1 MKKYSFGSL
10 VLCSTLAFAAVGC
23 SSDSADNKNTD
34 NGAAGSGA
42 GGDGS
47 TGESSLTLLSWW
59 KAPGEAEAL
68 QALIDTYKGEHPD
81 VRVTD
86 SDKATSN
93 TWREVLRANLKN
105 SPWDVY
111 QMSAS
116 DVADVHS
123 DDASFLKS
131 VADIYADKTLK
142 ANVIPTIHEATMV
155 DGVEYGVVTGVHRNN
170 SFLYNKQ
177 ILDAEGLEAPTSL
190 DEYLALCEKLKA
202 KKIVPVAAFFQG
214 WALRIM
220 LDEFMAMSLGAQ
232 PFYDLIHDGKAPAD
246 DATKAAITKAIDAFD
261 LTLTDY
267 IDVEKSRATEYSV
280 FEAAES
286 LHSGE
291 AVMYFH
297 GDWAKGYLV
306 SVGWTG
312 GVDFGV
318 SGPPGASDLFVYGAD
333 MFAWP
338 ESVPNEANAHDWL
351 SVVASKEAQIAFNRQ
366 KGATPMRKDARDG
379 LDEPG
384 KLAMDDLVNAKVLM
398 KGTPVKAWDDAIAA
412 YIDDGD
418 KAALL
423 DVYLTTAP

>member
-10 VLCSTLAFAAVGC
+10 VLCSTLAFAAAGC
-23 SSDSADNKNTD
+23 SSDGNSNPGTPNT
-34 NGAAGSGA
+34 
-42 GGDGS
+42 GGGGEGS
-47 TGESSLTLLSWW
+47 TQEETLSVLSWW

-68 QALIDTYKGEHPD
+68 QALMDTYQDAYPD

-86 SDKATSN
+86 SDKATSEN
-93 TWREVLRANLKN
+93 WRDVLRENLAD

-111 QMSAS
+111 QLSAS
-116 DVADVHS
+116 DVADVKS
-123 DDASFLKS
+123 DDASFLQS
-131 VADIYADKTLK
+131 VADIYAEETLK
-142 ANVIPTIHEATMV
+142 ENVIPVIHEATMV

-170 SFLYNKQ
+170 SFIYNQQ
-177 ILDAEGLEAPTSL
+177 ILDEQGLTAPQSL
-190 DEYLALCEKLKA
+190 DEYLTLCATLKDA
-202 KKIVPVAAFFQG
+202 GITPAAAIFQG

-232 PFYDLIHDGKAPAD
+232 PFYDLIHGGEAPSD
-246 DATKAAITKAIDAFD
+246 DATKEAITKAIDAFD
-261 LTLTDY
+261 LTLKEY
-267 IDVEKSRATEYSV
+267 VDVETSRADGYGV

-286 LHSGE
+286 LHSGD

-312 GVDFGV
+312 GIDFGV
-318 SGPPGASDLFVYGAD
+318 SGPPGASDLFIYGAD

-338 ESVPNEANAHDWL
+338 ESVPHPTNAHDFL
-351 SVVASKEAQIAFNRQ
+351 TLVASKEAQIAFNRF

-379 LDEPG
+379 LDQPG
-384 KLAMDDLVNAKVLM
+384 KQAMDDLVNAKVLM
-398 KGTPVKAWDDAIAA
+398 KGTPVPAWDDAITA

-418 KAALL
+418 KDALL
-423 DVYLTTAP
+423 DAYLTSAP

>member
-23 SSDSADNKNTD
+23 SSDSDDKATD
-34 NGAAGSGA
+34 TGMAGA
-42 GGDGS
+42 GGGGA
-47 TGESSLTLLSWW
+47 GEQEDSLSVLSWW

-68 QALIDTYKGEHPD
+68 QALIKTYNKKYPD
-81 VRVTD
+81 VLVTD
-86 SDKATSN
+86 SDKATSA
-93 TWREVLRANLKN
+93 TWREVLRENLN
-105 SPWDVY
+105 DSPWDVY

-116 DVADVHS
+116 DVADVKS

-131 VADIYADKTLK
+131 VADIYEDATLK
-142 ANVIPTIHEATMV
+142 ENVIPTIHEATMV

-177 ILDAEGLEAPTSL
+177 ILDAEGLEAPQSL
-190 DEYLALCEKLKA
+190 DEYLALCEALKA
-202 KKIVPVAAFFQG
+202 KNIVPVAAFFQS

-246 DATKAAITKAIDAFD
+246 DATKEAITRAIDAFD

-267 IDVEKSRATEYSV
+267 IDVEKSRVAEYSV

-286 LHSGE
+286 LHSGD

-318 SGPPGASDLFVYGAD
+318 SGPPGASNLFVYGAD

-338 ESVPNEANAHDWL
+338 ETVPHPNNAHDFL
-351 SVVASKEAQIAFNRQ
+351 TLVASKEAQIAFNRN
-366 KGATPMRKDARDG
+366 KGATPMRQDARDG

-384 KLAMDDLVNAKVLM
+384 KQAMDDLVNAKVLM

-412 YIDDGD
+412 YVEDGD